1 MNPDMVV
8 YLGRRTLETALL
20 VASPVLAVALATGLT
35 TAIFQAITSIR
46 DMTLGMVLK
55 IAGVGVALV
64 LFGGWMLQ
72 TMLGFTTEVFGY
84 MHAVGQ

>member
-8 YLGRRTLETALL
+8 YLGRRTLETALM
-20 VASPVLAVALATGLT
+20 VAAPTLLIVLATGLG
-35 TAIFQAITSIR
+35 TAIFQAVTSVR

-55 IAGVGVALV
+55 IAGVGVSLL

-72 TMLGFTTEVFGY
+72 TLLGFTQEVFTY
-84 MHAVGQ
+84 MQAINQ

>member
-8 YLGRRTLETALL
+8 YIGRRTLETAMLIAAPCLIIVL
-20 VASPVLAVALATGLT
+20 VTGLS
-35 TAIFQAITSIR
+35 TAIFQAVTSVR

-55 IAGVGVALV
+55 IAGVGVALL

-72 TMLGFTTEVFGY
+72 TLLGFTHEVFTY
-84 MHAVGQ
+84 MQAMTQ